1 MNRKYLMAAAIAAA
15 MTMSGS
21 VMAGSQNDCT
31 SLHGTMDISGYG
43 KVQIRPDE
51 ARVTFN
57 VSERNDKA
65 QAAREEC
72 EKKALAFQQALD
84 KLKVD
89 KKDVL
94 AASISLQPR
103 YVYDKK
109 QEKQVLEGY
118 EASRAI
124 EVKLS
129 DFALIPQVTDAAM
142 AAGINEIGG
151 IEYRLKDERA
161 VKREADS
168 RAIADALDQAQRLAD
183 GFGVKLLKACSL
195 SFQGRSNPAVFRA
208 QRMMGANAVMLS
220 AESDAPE
227 AEAQYNPDELTVES
241 TVHATY
247 AID

>member
-1 MNRKYLMAAAIAAA
+1 MNNKLLFASLAVIAMLVSHDA
-15 MTMSGS
+15 
-21 VMAGSQNDCT
+21 MAGSQTDCT
-31 SLHGTMDISGYG
+31 SLHGTMDITGYG

-51 ARVTFN
+51 ARITFN
-57 VSERNDKA
+57 VTELKDKA
-65 QAAREEC
+65 QEARDAC

-89 KKDVL
+89 KKNVL
-94 AASISLQPR
+94 SASISLQPH
-103 YVYDKK
+103 YTYDKR

-118 EASRAI
+118 EANRTI

-142 AAGINEIGG
+142 NAGINEIGG
-151 IEYRLKDERA
+151 IEYRLKDESA

-168 RAIADALDQAQRLAD
+168 RAIADARDQAQRLAD

-195 SFQGRSNPAVFRA
+195 SFQGRSNASIFRN
-208 QRMMGANAVMLS
+208 QRMMSARAVMLT
-220 AESDAPE
+220 AENSDAPE
-227 AEAQYNPDELTVES
+227 AEYNPDELTVES